1 MLRDLLFLCLS
12 EQGGLSARPGDPEP
26 RQLGQVNRV
35 LAGRRVQTPDKA
47 GSGGCRGN
55 LASGPEKELGFG
67 RKRATAACRAQ
78 QTSQG
83 TGEPLGHL
91 RLLVSLLQLQSR
103 QLAAGL
109 CGNSWV
115 VAATLSLLPPPA
127 SRMPTMPW
135 GGAVPWFPR
144 NSLASRT
151 RLHLPKLCRAS
162 LPHPHPTCGLV
173 PTPSPLPLAWER
185 EPWLNPVPWV

>member
-1 MLRDLLFLCLS
+1 MVYLNHTSPSACSGISSLLCLS

-55 LASGPEKELGFG
+55 LASGPENELGFG
-67 RKRATAACRAQ
+67 GKKSHSSLQGSADISRDWGAPRAH
-78 QTSQG
+78 
-83 TGEPLGHL
+83 LG
-91 RLLVSLLQLQSR
+91 LLVSPLQLQGR
-103 QLAAGL
+103 QLAAGQ

-151 RLHLPKLCRAS
+151 RLH
-162 LPHPHPTCGLV
+162 
-173 PTPSPLPLAWER
+173 
-185 EPWLNPVPWV
+185 